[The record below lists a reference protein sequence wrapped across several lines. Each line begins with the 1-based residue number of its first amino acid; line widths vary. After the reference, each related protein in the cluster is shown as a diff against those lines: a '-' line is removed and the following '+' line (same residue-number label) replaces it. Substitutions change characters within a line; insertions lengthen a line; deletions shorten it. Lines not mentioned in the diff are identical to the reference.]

1 MASRPDTLKDMKV
14 YQDIRSV
21 LSPYFPE
28 RFISIICDHMRNNEE
43 DSFDHE
49 YLRDSLLVMRRL
61 IAFTD
66 DLEPDDIKLLYAIM
80 TLMESGRPYT
90 RDKPY
95 ELSPGVSWVFL
106 RLYAPE
112 VFSRDDLAFISKSC
126 KPLMPQTLRPN
137 HHVKLQLL
145 VHNTKQL
152 TNVVNFKY
160 QRLYDNFTGG
170 KSRRNPDDNMHELF
184 LEYYGPNGNVW
195 PAISDSAKGIFST
208 EVSKFKREVTAA
220 VKRIR

>member
-1 MASRPDTLKDMKV
+1 MVSRPDTLRDMKV
-14 YQDIRSV
+14 FKDIHGV
-21 LSPYFPE
+21 LSNYFPE
-28 RFISIICDHMRNNEE
+28 RFISIVFDHMRGNEE
-43 DSFDHE
+43 DSYDHE
-49 YLRDSLLVMRRL
+49 YLRDSLLVMQRL
-61 IAFTD
+61 IGNSGG
-66 DLEPDDIKLLYAIM
+66 LEPTDVKLLYGIV

-95 ELSPGVSWVFL
+95 ELSPGISWVFL

-112 VFSRDDLAFISKSC
+112 VFDREDLAFISKSC
-126 KPLMPQTLRPN
+126 KPLMPQTLRPS
-137 HHVKLQLL
+137 HRVQLQLL

-160 QRLYDNFTGG
+160 QKLYDNFTGG
-170 KSRRNPDDNMHELF
+170 KTRRNPDDNMHELF

-195 PAISDSAKGIFST
+195 PAISESAKLVFHT
-208 EVSKFKREVTAA
+208 EISKFKREVQAA